1 MDGHSARDGDG
12 ENNSTI
18 ERITLAM
25 DETTGDDTRLTRFH
39 AGADTTAAGPKCH
52 DYPEAV
58 YIISGQLY
66 DAAFDQWLEAG
77 HDASRPPG
85 EIYGPFRAEEA

>member
-1 MDGHSARDGDG
+1 M
-12 ENNSTI
+12 I

-77 HDASRPPG
+77 HDASPSAGGNLRPLSRRGNPS
-85 EIYGPFRAEEA
+85 RAGVFLP